1 MHEDLRNLKRIESEA
16 DTLYDTWRKYLYDW
30 GARDAYWNRIIE
42 QAEEFS
48 NKYDTYGK
56 HVIIAR
62 THLLE
67 HKWREHSGIAYSGV
81 MEDMEESEIKM
92 PIEQEGETA

>member
-1 MHEDLRNLKRIESEA
+1 MHEDLRGLAQIESEA
-16 DTLYDTWRKYLYDW
+16 NALYDTWRKYLYDW
-30 GARDAYWNRIIE
+30 GARDSYWKRIIE
-42 QAEEFS
+42 QADEFS
-48 NKYDTYGK
+48 DKYDAYGK

-67 HKWREHSGIAYSGV
+67 HKWREHLGIAYSGV
-81 MEDMEESEIKM
+81 MEDMEETEIKM

>member
-42 QAEEFS
+42 QAQEFS
-48 NKYDTYGK
+48 DKYGDYGK
-56 HVIIAR
+56 YVVVAR
-62 THLLE
+62 TQVLE
-67 HKWREHSGIAYSGV
+67 KVWREHLGIAYSGLLDG
-81 MEDMEESEIKM
+81 M
-92 PIEQEGETA
+92 EQEEEKEIN